1 MLLSDNT
8 PFELLGTDVNLQNW
22 HKEYNFGIV
31 DPDSSARFVF
41 SGSPD
46 IDSSL
51 DKYRSI
57 DLPLYKFLQEKV
69 IVKALVDDNRV
80 FRVLVRSTMR
90 ADEFQRVWEYAG
102 LKFYYKLK

>member
-1 MLLSDNT
+1 MKKGQIAQGKVTHIIFPNK
-8 PFELLGTDVNLQNW
+8 GVVVTD
-22 HKEYNFGIV
+22 E
-31 DPDSSARFVF
+31 
-41 SGSPD
+41 
-46 IDSSL
+46 
-51 DKYRSI
+51 
-57 DLPLYKFLQEKV
+57 QEKV